1 MALPLMDD
9 AEARMRGWVAVSAAL
24 LLASGCSASDPRPPT
39 NTGAD
44 ETTSSG
50 DIAGRLSQAMSAD
63 DYDSSLFD
71 ADSADVDNRWYPLRP
86 GARLVYRGSSLE
98 DGERVSHTVVSVVT
112 DLTKEID
119 GVANAVVWERDF
131 LDGDLVEAE
140 LAMFAQDRYGNVWH
154 MGEYP
159 EEYEDGQLDKAPAWI
174 HGIKDASA
182 GVTIPGLPTLGTPD
196 YAQGYAPPPIN
207 WVDRGRVHRTGVRRC
222 VPAGCFDDIVV
233 IEEFE
238 SGVPHAFQDK
248 YYAADTGVV
257 FVGWRGFNDDSKEVL
272 RLVSATHLSP
282 EQLAASRASA
292 LELERSAYQT
302 NAVYKLTAPAEPRT

>member
-1 MALPLMDD
+1 MS
-9 AEARMRGWVAVSAAL
+9 R
-24 LLASGCSASDPRPPT
+24 T
-39 NTGAD
+39 
-44 ETTSSG
+44 
-50 DIAGRLSQAMSAD
+50 MSAD
-63 DYDSSLFD
+63 DYDPSLFD
-71 ADSADVDNRWYPLRP
+71 ADSADVDNNWYPLRP

-98 DGERVSHTVVSVVT
+98 DGERLSHTVVSVVT

-131 LDGDLVEAE
+131 LDGELVEAE

-159 EEYEDGQLDKAPAWI
+159 EEYEEGELDKAPAWI
-174 HGIKDASA
+174 HGIKGASA

-207 WVDRGRVHRTGVRRC
+207 WIDRGRVHLTGETAC
-222 VPAGCFDDIVV
+222 VPAGCYDDVVV

-248 YYAADTGVV
+248 YYAAGAGVV
-257 FVGWRGFNDDSKEVL
+257 RVGWRGYNDDSKEVL
-272 RLVSATHLSP
+272 RLVSAMQLSP
-282 EQLAASRASA
+282 QRLAVSRASA
-292 LELERSAYQT
+292 LELEASAYQT
-302 NAVYKLTAPAEPRT
+302 NAVYKLTPPAEPRT